1 LAGYE
6 KGEVEFSMETL
17 GPCIDQSFVSVGS
30 KVASSAQFLKSLL
43 VSGGTNPTFTM
54 GSISRSTRS
63 ISTKG
68 AHKQRVPRKSK
79 EVQGCLLAKRMS
91 RELDEEMEDVEGSRK
106 KRVVCKDYTL
116 VEAGD
121 QPCRQE

>member
-1 LAGYE
+1 
-6 KGEVEFSMETL
+6 METL

-79 EVQGCLLAKRMS
+79 EVQGSLLAKRMS